1 MQLERNKEWGER
13 VLYIIYFNLKNG
25 VKDEEKLV
33 EQTKELSSCLE
44 GKVEGLGS
52 VKLYRHH
59 NGANP
64 RYYQMHME
72 MKDYATWDRFLAFM
86 EKDAKVA
93 KLLQGWRKELMDL
106 DTHFDE
112 FVIEMP
118 L

>member
-1 MQLERNKEWGER
+1 M
-13 VLYIIYFNLKNG
+13 LYIIYFNLKNG
-25 VKDEEKLV
+25 VSEEEEFVNKS
-33 EQTKELSSCLE
+33 KELWGYLE

-72 MKDYATWDRFLAFM
+72 MKDYGTWDRFFAFI
-86 EKDAKVA
+86 EKDAKGE
-93 KLLQGWRKELMDL
+93 KLIQEWRKKLIDL
-106 DTHFDE
+106 NTHFDE
-112 FVIEMP
+112 FILEIP

>member
-1 MQLERNKEWGER
+1 LKEIRKRGEK

-25 VKDEEKLV
+25 VSDEEKLV
-33 EQTKELSSCLE
+33 EQSKELSKLLE
-44 GKVEGLGS
+44 GKVKGLGS

>member
-1 MQLERNKEWGER
+1 MVSVGTATAQKGER
-13 VLYIIYFNLKNG
+13 AFGKIKVG
-25 VKDEEKLV
+25 
-33 EQTKELSSCLE
+33 ELSNCLE
-44 GKVEGLGS
+44 GKVEGLGPM
-52 VKLYRHH
+52 KLYRHH

-72 MKDYATWDRFLAFM
+72 MKDYATQDRFLAFL

-93 KLLQGWRKELMDL
+93 KLLQEWRKELMDL